1 MRVAVLFWRLGPYH
15 LARLNAAAKLL
26 DVFAIEACG
35 MDDIYG
41 WEKVT
46 GKESFTR
53 ITLTDRQIQ
62 LSDWNL
68 DLCRQMRRALK
79 QINPQAVVI
88 PGWSFGD
95 ALSGLAWCIETRTP
109 AVVMSES
116 AEGDERRTEWKEW
129 VKRRIARIC
138 SAALVGG
145 TPHEDYM
152 KKLGMPPERIFRGY
166 DAVDN
171 NYFADGAAELRSR
184 RAEISAKHGLPANYF
199 LASAR
204 FVEKKNLPRLIQAY
218 SLYRKKSQAGDPV
231 AGQRPRVPAPWDLVI
246 VCDGPLKPEL
256 CGLIS
261 ELGLQ
266 DCVLLPG
273 FKQYGELPVYYA
285 FAGAFVHA
293 STTEQW
299 GLVVN
304 EAMASGLPV
313 LVSNRCGCATDL
325 VREGRNGFTFDPS
338 NVEELSQLMLRVSA
352 VDFSLAAFGAASAR
366 IIADWGPE
374 RFASGLKA
382 AAETVIGAARLKPT
396 LLERA
401 VLKSLLVN
409 LRFAGTK

>member
-1 MRVAVLFWRLGPYH
+1 MAVLFWRLGPYH

-246 VCDGPLKPEL
+246 VGDGPLKPEL

>member
-95 ALSGLAWCIETRTP
+95 ALSALAWCIETRTP

-152 KKLGMPPERIFRGY
+152 KKLGMPPKRIFRGY

-246 VCDGPLKPEL
+246 VGDGPLKPEL

>member
-246 VCDGPLKPEL
+246 VGDGPLKPEL

>member
-1 MRVAVLFWRLGPYH
+1 
-15 LARLNAAAKLL
+15 
-26 DVFAIEACG
+26 
-35 MDDIYG
+35 
-41 WEKVT
+41 
-46 GKESFTR
+46 
-53 ITLTDRQIQ
+53 
-62 LSDWNL
+62 
-68 DLCRQMRRALK
+68 
-79 QINPQAVVI
+79 
-88 PGWSFGD
+88 
-95 ALSGLAWCIETRTP
+95 
-109 AVVMSES
+109 MSES

-218 SLYRKKSQAGDPV
+218 SLYRKKSQA
-231 AGQRPRVPAPWDLVI
+231 AAPWDLVI
-246 VCDGPLKPEL
+246 VGDGPLKSEL
-256 CGLIS
+256 CRVIS
-261 ELGLQ
+261 DLGLQ

-325 VREGRNGFTFDPS
+325 VQEGRNGFKFDPS

-352 VDFSLAAFGAASAR
+352 VDFPLAAFGAASAR
-366 IIADWGPE
+366 VIADWGPE

-382 AAETVIGAARLKPT
+382 AAETVVGAARLKPT
-396 LLERA
+396 LLQRA